1 MFWERF
7 LTALG
12 EEWVAQN
19 RGDMGVDLGIQGRK
33 KDWELLKT
41 FMEKGFR
48 LKGRDEWATLFY
60 GRSLWLFYGVITGLT
75 LFSYRTLG
83 TDACVV
89 PVLTPEEA
97 AILASR
103 SSTSPA
109 SFGTSSPVPNPAPF
123 LSRTPASVDT
133 STNSLSL
140 LEAGEHTYEVLRELG
155 IQESEVV
162 ALVDEGVVGGPSG
175 ERRLERG
182 AKL

>member
-1 MFWERF
+1 MFWEKF

-12 EEWVAQN
+12 EEWVVQN
-19 RGDMGVDLGIQGRK
+19 RGDMGVDLGIQGRE
-33 KDWELLKT
+33 KDWELLKN

-60 GRSLWLFYGVITGLT
+60 GENIWFFSGVITGLD

-109 SFGTSSPVPNPAPF
+109 SVTSSPVPNPAPF

-133 STNSLSL
+133 SVKSLNL
-140 LEAGEHTYEVLRELG
+140 LKPGEHTYEVLRELG

-162 ALVDEGVVGGPSG
+162 ALVKEGVVGGASP
-175 ERRLERG
+175 ERRVEKK